1 MAYTEDQ
8 LKKMLAN
15 FIILIDTR
23 EQKNQ
28 HITDMFDKY
37 EIKWTK
43 QKLDFGDYSVM
54 LPKCTEFGINED
66 LYFKVVIE
74 RKNSLNELGSNI
86 STNRERF
93 KREFQRAKGNNIILM
108 IEDNTYADIVKNN
121 YDNKITPN
129 SYLALLHSLSAE
141 FNLPYVFIG
150 KDVSFVYIYKTLYYH
165 VRNALKNLIN
175 KL

>member
-1 MAYTEDQ
+1 MVYSEDQ
-8 LKKMLAN
+8 LKKILAN
-15 FIILIDTR
+15 FIILVDTR

-37 EIKWTK
+37 DIKWTK

-54 LPKCTEFGINED
+54 LPMNKDLGINQD
-66 LYFKVVIE
+66 LYFKVAIE
-74 RKNSLNELGSNI
+74 RKNSLNELGTNI

-93 KREFQRAKGNNIILM
+93 KREFQRAKGNHIILM

-121 YDNKITPN
+121 YDNKLTPN
-129 SYLALLHSLSAE
+129 SYLAMLHSLSAE
-141 FNLPYVFIG
+141 FNLPYVFVG
-150 KDVSFVYIYKTLYYH
+150 KDVSFVYIYKTLYYY
-165 VRNALKNLIN
+165 VRNELKNLVN